1 METIYENDFDILVIA
16 GSSAKGIAVLGALQN
31 CYDKNMLNNIQY
43 YLGTSSGFV
52 INYLL
57 VIGYTPV
64 EILVNIFTNNLLE
77 NLQEINYNTLLKG
90 QGAISWDKHIGKLL
104 YDMTMEKIN
113 FIPTFKDLLDKFN
126 KKLYGITYNASL
138 DRMEILS
145 PENTPELKCLDAA
158 KMTAN
163 LPFLFEKCNYNDNYY
178 LDGGLVNNFP
188 IDLAKKLGNKI
199 LGIVTYNENK
209 KDSKLNNKMIESEN
223 QMEFIYKL
231 MFISIEQTTESKI
244 TNYDE
249 TNLKLVRIPIG
260 SLKSY
265 NFNINSK
272 QKFDLFSKG
281 YRECKTQLLD

>member
-1 METIYENDFDILVIA
+1 
-16 GSSAKGIAVLGALQN
+16 
-31 CYDKNMLNNIQY
+31 
-43 YLGTSSGFV
+43 
-52 INYLL
+52 
-57 VIGYTPV
+57 
-64 EILVNIFTNNLLE
+64 
-77 NLQEINYNTLLKG
+77 
-90 QGAISWDKHIGKLL
+90 
-104 YDMTMEKIN
+104 
-113 FIPTFKDLLDKFN
+113 
-126 KKLYGITYNASL
+126 
-138 DRMEILS
+138 
-145 PENTPELKCLDAA
+145 
-158 KMTAN
+158 
-163 LPFLFEKCNYNDNYY
+163 
-178 LDGGLVNNFP
+178 
-188 IDLAKKLGNKI
+188 I